1 MHYALEFEH
10 YTFERH
16 PQNNS
21 IMPKIMLE
29 KKHYPQLILTVS
41 PQTLIQHFIASVTNF
56 ELATIMDRQLAS
68 LSSLTK

>member
-1 MHYALEFEH
+1 
-10 YTFERH
+10 
-16 PQNNS
+16 
-21 IMPKIMLE
+21 MPKIMLE

-56 ELATIMDRQLAS
+56 ELGTIMDRQLDS